1 MDNLTEN
8 ERVAAEAAEAE
19 GNKAAAALGKFKDVQ
34 TLMKA
39 YSDLEAEFTRRSQRL
54 KELEKEN
61 KAEPNLDEEKATPSR
76 TGGDCA
82 PPSKGDGACSTP
94 SQKSDDERIAEALSD
109 KKVRDAIIGDYLRGL
124 AENKIPLVG
133 GGGAVTAPRN
143 TPKTVKEAGKF
154 ARQFLKG

>member
-8 ERVAAEAAEAE
+8 GQVAAGTAEAE
-19 GNKAAAALGKFKDVQ
+19 SKEAAAALGKFKDVQ

-61 KAEPNLDEEKATPSR
+61 KAAPEPD
-76 TGGDCA
+76 GG
-82 PPSKGDGACSTP
+82 KGLP
-94 SQKSDDERIAEALSD
+94 SQKTDDERIAEALSD
-109 KKVRDAIIGDYLRGL
+109 GKVRDAVIGDYLKGL
-124 AENKIPLVG
+124 AAKSVPLAT
-133 GGGAVTAPRN
+133 GGGAVTAPHN
-143 TPKTVKEAGKF
+143 NPKTVKEAGSL